1 MSKYTYTFAAVLL
14 SFVILG
20 AGCSYNNTA
29 EDTQNNESQH
39 AQQMQKQEN
48 NQMQDEEDNSASMN
62 TDNMD
67 DTTSSDSSEDE
78 MSDKENDE
86 SSTDS
91 NEDSMET
98 EGDSGDEQ
106 ASEDMKVVEVSGTEY
121 SFSPSDIEVEK
132 GQKVKVK
139 FTNTGKAPH
148 DFRIPSLGVGTE
160 IIDGG
165 ETDSFTFTAEEKGSY
180 PIKFECSVPGHAQQ
194 GMTGEL
200 IVS

>member
-1 MSKYTYTFAAVLL
+1 MSKYTYTFATVLL

-20 AGCSYNNTA
+20 AGCSSNNTA
-29 EDTQNNESQH
+29 EDTQNNESPQ

-48 NQMQDEEDNSASMN
+48 NQMQDEEDNSDSMN

-67 DTTSSDSSEDE
+67 DTTSSDS
-78 MSDKENDE
+78 
-86 SSTDS
+86 
-91 NEDSMET
+91 
-98 EGDSGDEQ
+98 
-106 ASEDMKVVEVSGTEY
+106 SEDMKVVEVSGTEY